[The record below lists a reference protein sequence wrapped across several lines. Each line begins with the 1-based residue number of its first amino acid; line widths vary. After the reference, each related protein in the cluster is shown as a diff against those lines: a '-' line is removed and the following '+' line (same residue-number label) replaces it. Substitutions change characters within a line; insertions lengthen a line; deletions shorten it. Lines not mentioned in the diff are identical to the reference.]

1 MNYEEASK
9 YILTVKWK
17 VSQCQQGEECWC
29 RVIEPEKDI
38 TDDDGNEIY
47 IAPSGTISKLHA
59 EHIVNLHNKSL
70 YKRNNMNVLYSYT
83 FINADSTVISIKAI
97 NDNSEVKLQISL
109 GKDNII
115 NTATIDKDNAE
126 IIIDTI
132 RNIITIQ
139 QNTK

>member
-1 MNYEEASK
+1 
-9 YILTVKWK
+9 
-17 VSQCQQGEECWC
+17 
-29 RVIEPEKDI
+29 
-38 TDDDGNEIY
+38 
-47 IAPSGTISKLHA
+47 
-59 EHIVNLHNKSL
+59 
-70 YKRNNMNVLYSYT
+70 MNVLYRYT

>member
-1 MNYEEASK
+1 
-9 YILTVKWK
+9 
-17 VSQCQQGEECWC
+17 
-29 RVIEPEKDI
+29 
-38 TDDDGNEIY
+38 
-47 IAPSGTISKLHA
+47 
-59 EHIVNLHNKSL
+59 
-70 YKRNNMNVLYSYT
+70 MNVLYSYT